1 MRGDAHTCLI
11 LVGVGV
17 WVAIICGACSWFH
30 MRLGEQVMSTSG
42 EIYRSTLTPPHN
54 VNVMFILGTSHS
66 QRARITIGY
75 LLVPHRG
82 GPQRE
87 NAFTF

>member
-1 MRGDAHTCLI
+1 MF

-17 WVAIICGACSWFH
+17 WVAIICGASSWFH

-66 QRARITIGY
+66 Q
-75 LLVPHRG
+75 
-82 GPQRE
+82 
-87 NAFTF
+87 